1 MLAVVACTGLVAAA
15 PAAALVGTGEEHI
28 TSYDVVL
35 TVNDDGTL
43 AARETIDYDFGAS
56 VGKHGIYRTFPVQ
69 VPYDDKHD
77 RIYDLASF
85 RVESP
90 PPCAW

>member
-1 MLAVVACTGLVAAA
+1 MLRGLAMLAVMACTGLVAAA

-43 AARETIDYDFGAS
+43 AASETID
-56 VGKHGIYRTFPVQ
+56 
-69 VPYDDKHD
+69 
-77 RIYDLASF
+77 
-85 RVESP
+85 
-90 PPCAW
+90 